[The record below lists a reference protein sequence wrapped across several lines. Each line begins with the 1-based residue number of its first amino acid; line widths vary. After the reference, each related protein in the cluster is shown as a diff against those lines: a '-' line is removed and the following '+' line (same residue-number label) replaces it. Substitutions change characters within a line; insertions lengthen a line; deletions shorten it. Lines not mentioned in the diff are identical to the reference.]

1 MKQTSNFVKLWGS
14 ALTVLICCL
23 MTIQVHAQNPTV
35 KGTVFD
41 SLGPVTG
48 VSILVEGTTTGCITD
63 IDGNFEISAPAD
75 AKLTLSFIGYHTKT
89 VEVAG
94 RDFIEILLEE
104 DTELLNEV
112 VVVGYGVQK
121 KSDLTGSIASVK
133 AKDMVKTTPS
143 GNIADALQGRM
154 AGVSILSGSG
164 DPTSGNTIRV
174 RGVNSVTAETGPLLV
189 VDGFIGGSLDALN
202 PADIASIEV
211 LKDASAAAV
220 YGSRGANGVI
230 LVTTKTP
237 DKDKITVTAN
247 AFVNLKTRMKK
258 FDTLSPYEYALLAN
272 DYGKEYQESRGKDPI
287 IYYTDEQLAD
297 LKAGNGGYNYA
308 DNIFRDVAVAQN
320 YDFSVSGSSKK
331 TSYLA
336 SFRYENNQGV
346 IQKSDSEH
354 YNWRL
359 KVDSTIKKWLKV
371 GANFYGDYRVY
382 NSPRINKYD
391 GLIQQA
397 LYFPPTILPKNEKGE
412 YNNMLIDGSPQYNPM
427 GMIWESKQQG
437 QRLKNNLQGY
447 VEFKIIDGL
456 TFRSQFGV
464 TFDNQLHRSV
474 ENEDSYGNFKN
485 SLTTA
490 KAESMWNINWLNTNI
505 LSYVKEFNSN
515 HRINLTAVFEQ
526 ASANNYRHKGIA
538 NELAFDKLGWDAL
551 NWSEK
556 NLSQVESYATR
567 NTLMSGMFRINYVL
581 MNRYMFTAS
590 IRADGSSR
598 LYKKWDY
605 FPSAAFAWDMK
616 NEKWLKD
623 VSWLN
628 QLKFRVSYGSV
639 GNQSVEP
646 YRIYSQMVPV
656 ANADG
661 TTSYTVGRPA
671 APYLR
676 WEHNNQENV
685 GIDFAVL
692 DNRLKISAEWYNKES
707 KDILLEVA
715 QPSHMGYE
723 KLLKNAGAIRNTGFE
738 FLIGGDPFL
747 TEKFSWHTDL
757 TLSYN
762 VGKFTK
768 IPTMDHTQIMAG
780 QHDKAIYRMVEGEK
794 IGTFWGYKYDGVWQ
808 EEDINAPFVNANGD
822 QNGKTNGQQYK
833 AKPGNAKYID
843 VNGDGKLNSDDMGI
857 IGCGQP
863 TFNWGWNN
871 SFTIGDF
878 DLSFFIIGFHD
889 FDIYNATDQIGYNIL
904 KGQQVC
910 FVTPKR
916 DLQNRWTKENTN
928 SRIPGF
934 VEDKTST
941 AKDAFSDRF
950 VEKGGFVKVKS
961 ITLGYSLPQ
970 KVCEKI
976 HINNLRF
983 YFSAQNPFM
992 ITKYSGFDPEATL
1005 GSPLTPG
1012 VDWAAYPNSRNFM
1025 FGLNFSF

>member
-1 MKQTSNFVKLWGS
+1 MKRKAHFSQLWACGL
-14 ALTVLICCL
+14 LTVIFSLL
-23 MTIQVHAQNPTV
+23 TLGVNAQSLTI
-35 KGTVFD
+35 KGTVVD
-41 SLGPVTG
+41 NIGPVTG
-48 VSILVEGTTTGCITD
+48 ASILVEGTTIGCVTD
-63 IDGNFEISAPAD
+63 LDGNFEIAAPAD
-75 AKLTLSFIGYHTKT
+75 AKLIVQFIGYRTQT
-89 VEVAG
+89 VAVKG
-94 RDFIEILLEE
+94 RESIRIKLEE
-104 DTELLNEV
+104 DSELLNEV

-133 AKDMVKTTPS
+133 AKDMVRATPS
-143 GNIADALQGRM
+143 GNITDALQGRM
-154 AGVSILSGSG
+154 AGVSVLSGSG

-174 RGVNSVTAETGPLLV
+174 RGVNSVNAEGGPLVV

-237 DKDKITVTAN
+237 DKDRITVSAN
-247 AFVNLKTRMKK
+247 AFVNLKTQMKK

-272 DYGKEYQESRGKDPI
+272 DYSKEYFESIGKTHAP
-287 IYYTDEQLAD
+287 YYSDEQLAEF
-297 LKAGNGGYNYA
+297 KSGKGGYNYA

-320 YDFSVSGSSKK
+320 YDFSVAGSSGK

-346 IQKSDSEH
+346 IQRSDSEH

-371 GANFYGDYRVY
+371 GANFYGDFRMY
-382 NSPRINKYD
+382 NSPRISKYD

-397 LYFPPTILPKNEKGE
+397 IYFPPTILPKNENGE
-412 YNNMLIDGSPQYNPM
+412 YNNKLIDGSPQYNPM
-427 GMIWESKQQG
+427 GMIWESQQQG
-437 QRLKNNLQGY
+437 KSLKNNLQGY

-464 TFDNQLHRSV
+464 SFDNQLHRSA

-490 KAESMWNINWLNTNI
+490 KAESMWNFSWLNTNI
-505 LSYVKEFNSN
+505 LSYVKEFNQN
-515 HRINLTAVFEQ
+515 HRVNLTAVFEQ
-526 ASANNYRHKGIA
+526 AYANNYRHKGIA
-538 NELAFDKLGWDAL
+538 NQLAFDKLGWNAL
-551 NWSEK
+551 HWSEK
-556 NLSQVESYATR
+556 NLSAVESNNTI
-567 NTLMSGMFRINYVL
+567 NTLMSGMLRANYVL
-581 MNRYMFTAS
+581 MNRYMFTVS
-590 IRADGSSR
+590 FRADGSSR
-598 LYKKWDY
+598 LFKKWDY

-616 NEKWLKD
+616 NENWLKD
-623 VSWLN
+623 VDWLN

-656 ANADG
+656 SNADG

-676 WEHNNQENV
+676 WEHNDQENI
-685 GIDFAVL
+685 GIDFGIL

-738 FLIGGDPFL
+738 FLISGDPFL
-747 TEKFSWHTDL
+747 KERFSWHTDL

-768 IPTMDHTQIMAG
+768 IPTKDHTQIMAG
-780 QHDKAIYRMVEGEK
+780 QHEKEIYRMIEGEK
-794 IGTFWGYKYDGVWQ
+794 IGTFWGYKSDGVWQ
-808 EEDINAPFVNANGD
+808 EEEINAPFVDANGN
-822 QNGKTNGQQYK
+822 QNGKTNGAQYK
-833 AKPGNAKYID
+833 AKAGNAKYVD
-843 VNGDGKLNSDDMGI
+843 VNGDGKLNDDDKGI

-863 TFNWGWNN
+863 AFNWGWNN
-871 SFTIGDF
+871 SFTFGNF
-878 DLSFFIIGFHD
+878 DLSFFIVGFHG
-889 FDIYNATDQIGYNIL
+889 FDIYNATDQIGYNSL

-916 DLQNRWTKENTN
+916 AYLNRWTKDNPNTN
-928 SRIPGF
+928 IPGF

-961 ITLGYSLPQ
+961 ITLGYTLPAQ
-970 KVCEKI
+970 ICEKI

-992 ITKYSGFDPEATL
+992 FTGYSGFDPEATL
-1005 GSPLTPG
+1005 GNPLTPG
-1012 VDWAAYPNSRNFM
+1012 VDWAAYPNSRNFL
-1025 FGLNFSF
+1025 FGLNFAF